1 MLTANIKVKPIS
13 FCFSQAA
20 VHTVALTKQ
29 AMFVQLLYKS
39 ANCNKSRMGFVFNV
53 HLEEFNCLLVGETS
67 RLEVVL
73 RERDGSDS
81 PNN

>member
-29 AMFVQLLYKS
+29 AMFVQLLCKS
-39 ANCNKSRMGFVFNV
+39 ANCNKSRMGFVFNI
-53 HLEEFNCLLVGETS
+53 HLEVDRLLVGETS